1 MKNNEEMVNSLLERK
16 AKYEIKQRQK
26 KKILS
31 RAATSFGCFCLVAI
45 LGFTAFQSG
54 IFGTENPAK
63 TTNGTAFSSVK
74 NTAESVA
81 SKNKIIFNKVD
92 GFSGDSN
99 RKFGFDL
106 NQKDYVVMNV
116 SEYYGTNIYP
126 EVPSDLKAWQK
137 EENQVGIY
145 KENGGKGKVYYDVNI
160 LNYSNNDFSRSL
172 NIEIS
177 KDSMPVTDCAFFD
190 EVKEKSLINGTEVA
204 IGKTDNGYYY
214 AQFMFKNVGFRII
227 GEGLTENEFVNVLSS
242 LIR

>member
-16 AKYEIKQRQK
+16 AQYDIKQRQK
-26 KKILS
+26 KKILA
-31 RAATSFGCFCLVAI
+31 RAATSFGCFCLVAM

-54 IFGTENPAK
+54 IFGSEKPSTATES
-63 TTNGTAFSSVK
+63 TAFSNVK
-74 NTAESVA
+74 STTESAA
-81 SKNKIIFNKVD
+81 SKNRIVINKVD
-92 GFSGDSN
+92 GFSGDSS

-106 NQKDYVVMNV
+106 NQNDYVVMSV

-126 EVPSDLKAWQK
+126 EVPSDLKAWQE

-160 LNYSNNDFSRSL
+160 LNYSNDDFSRSL

-177 KDSMPVTDCAFFD
+177 KDSMPITDCAFFD

-204 IGKTDNGYYY
+204 IGKADDGYYY
-214 AQFMFKNVGFRII
+214 AQFMFKSVGFRII
-227 GEGLTENEFVNVLSS
+227 GEGLSENEFVSVLSS
-242 LIR
+242 LIK